1 MNVEVLVRRA
11 YTPRQI
17 KRAEL
22 ARTEFRRNPY
32 TSGSA
37 NLDNMVALDKAV
49 ILCGDHTRKFNAR
62 VAHYEL
68 HPAKNMRRVQ
78 GNCDVCKMYGL
89 ATLFLPESLAI
100 DERRK
105 WELYRSAVEYGN
117 LYRG

>member
-1 MNVEVLVRRA
+1 MEVLVRRN

-37 NLDNMVALDKAV
+37 NLDNMIALAKAV

-62 VAHYEL
+62 AAHYEL
-68 HPAKNMRRVQ
+68 HPATNMRRVV
-78 GNCDVCKMYGL
+78 GNCDVCKMCGP
-89 ATLFLPESLAI
+89 AALFLPESLALE
-100 DERRK
+100 ERKK
-105 WELYRSAVEYGN
+105 WERYRVAIEYGN